1 MANLSAGDPPGE
13 RNDVELVMRAL
24 LLILMLLAMPAVA
37 QETQPMRPATVEEQR
52 ARAAVVVADYRYDD
66 LLWENDRIAW
76 RIYGRALEKAEP
88 PSSSGIDAWGKRV
101 RWPYMDR
108 QLRTGDQHSDHGEGL
123 DFYNVG
129 TGRGVG
135 GLGIWYDNK
144 LWTSRNYVRAR
155 ILSAGPTVA
164 DFSVDYDPWPVDID
178 RTVRETRRFT
188 LPSGTNFTRM
198 TSTISASSGG
208 ELIVAIGI
216 SKRPISSGKPGEIK
230 RDSAAARMS
239 WWGPADG
246 GEDGDKGRMAAAV
259 IVDPRAF
266 AGFAED
272 ADNYLILVRVVP
284 GRPFVYY
291 SGAAWDRG
299 GDFATRE
306 AWDSYVDAQRPD
318 FRP

>member
-1 MANLSAGDPPGE
+1 
-13 RNDVELVMRAL
+13 MRAS
-24 LLILMLLAMPAVA
+24 LLAIVLLVAPATA
-37 QETQPMRPATVEEQR
+37 QEKRPMRPATGEEQR

-144 LWTSRNYVRAR
+144 LWTSRNYVRQR
-155 ILSAGPTVA
+155 ILSAGPSVA
-164 DFSVDYDPWPVDID
+164 DFSVDYDPWPVDTHK
-178 RTVRETRRFT
+178 TVRETRRFT

-198 TSTISASSGG
+198 TSTISASSMG
-208 ELIVAIGI
+208 EMIVGIGI
-216 SKRPISSGKPGEIK
+216 SKRPISGGRLGEIK

-239 WWGPADG
+239 WWGPTD
-246 GEDGDKGRMAAAV
+246 DGDGKGRMAAAV
-259 IVDPRAF
+259 IVDPRTF
-266 AGFAED
+266 AGFTED
-272 ADNYLILVRVVP
+272 ADNYLILVRVEP

-291 SGAAWDRG
+291 AGAAWDRG
-299 GDFATRE
+299 NDFGTRE
-306 AWDSYVDAQRPD
+306 AWSSYVDAQRPD

>member
-1 MANLSAGDPPGE
+1 
-13 RNDVELVMRAL
+13 MRAA
-24 LLILMLLAMPAVA
+24 LLALGLLASSSGAA
-37 QETQPMRPATVEEQR
+37 QEHQPLRPATVDEQK
-52 ARAAVVVADYRYDD
+52 ARAMVSVADYRFDD
-66 LLWENDRIAW
+66 LLWENDRIAF

-108 QLRTGDQHSDHGEGL
+108 QLRTGDQHDDHGEGL

-144 LWTSRNYVRAR
+144 LWTSRNYVRPR
-155 ILSAGPTVA
+155 ILRAGPDVA
-164 DFSVDYDPWPVDID
+164 DFTVDYDPWPVDTARI
-178 RTVRETRRFT
+178 VRETRRFT
-188 LPSGTNFTRM
+188 LPAGTNFTRL
-198 TSTISASSGG
+198 TSTIDASNGA
-208 ELIVAIGI
+208 ELIVAIGL
-216 SKRPISSGKPGEIK
+216 SKRPIGGGKLGEVVK
-230 RDSAAARMS
+230 DSAAARMS

-246 GEDGDKGRMAAAV
+246 DKGRMASAV
-259 IVDPRAF
+259 IVDPAAF

-272 ADNYLILVRVVP
+272 ADNVLILIRVRP
-284 GRPFVYY
+284 GQPFVYY

-299 GDFATRE
+299 GDFATRD
-306 AWDSYVDAQRPD
+306 AWNSYVNGQRPD